1 MENTLFDQISL
12 CTIFIYIQNLYSG
25 NKISIIYENNILS
38 VVHYHEIIV
47 IEVKNIM
54 TNTCKMNKLRPK
66 EISYPRKEN

>member
-47 IEVKNIM
+47 IEVKNI
-54 TNTCKMNKLRPK
+54 TTIHAK
-66 EISYPRKEN
+66 

>member
-47 IEVKNIM
+47 IEVKNIT
-54 TNTCKMNKLRPK
+54 TNTCKMNQLRPK